1 MQEGHHPPSSLQPH
15 PAQGL
20 PSTERSI
27 HPAPSCPVPP
37 RPPCRGAQGSRHAE
51 PRSSVTFLGWCFCVP
66 RWVRGRV
73 GLYCGW
79 EAELDVQIWLGG
91 SWTQYFWQGC
101 SLTSSP
107 PHPPHLTGGAGRGP
121 GRSQHCQAGGGQQQ
135 TRRRGWENPSVP
147 LVAVCDPESVN
158 KCFLFFP

>member
-1 MQEGHHPPSSLQPH
+1 MTFGCKRVTTHLQAFNPTQ
-15 PAQGL
+15 PKGC
-20 PSTERSI
+20 
-27 HPAPSCPVPP
+27 PAPSAALILPRGTQFHP

-101 SLTSSP
+101 SLTSSSPIP
-107 PHPPHLTGGAGRGP
+107 PHPPTSLGELAEGLAGPSTAKQEVGSSRQGGEVGKTP
-121 GRSQHCQAGGGQQQ
+121 QY
-135 TRRRGWENPSVP
+135 P
-147 LVAVCDPESVN
+147 L
-158 KCFLFFP
+158 